1 MLKRFVSVFIVFCL
15 FSAKI
20 NAQNAQAMRNFEAQI
35 NQQMEL
41 VYDAVTDNRR
51 YLASETATQLF
62 VEALAEEKSI
72 DWNWDLGKRVSVLT
86 SPDKRLR
93 VFTWRV
99 VKDNGEYECFGLVQ
113 SYNEEEERYDVYEL
127 NDKSDEIINIE
138 ESILGP
144 STWLGAVYQK
154 LIQTRFDGHTYYTLL
169 GWTGVDAL
177 TQRKVIEPIC
187 FKSNSSRPVFGQPL
201 FKRDRNRRRI
211 VLEYSTTAM
220 VNLRFEEQYVRTV
233 ERKRV
238 KVKGS
243 KKTTWTQENHDE
255 KCEMIIFDEVTPQI
269 PGMEGLFQYYVPSG
283 VELSY
288 VWTEGKWEL
297 KNNAQGRVKDER
309 LNKEFAPVDKSQPS
323 YKFERKK
330 KTQTTTH

>member
-1 MLKRFVSVFIVFCL
+1 MIKRFVFVFIVFCL
-15 FSAKI
+15 FVVDGKS
-20 NAQNAQAMRNFEAQI
+20 QNAQIMRNFEAQI

-41 VYDAVTDNRR
+41 AYNAVTDNRR
-51 YLASETATQLF
+51 YLASETAAQLF
-62 VEALAEEKSI
+62 QEALATEESI
-72 DWNWDLGKRVSVLT
+72 NWKWNLGNRVSVLT

-93 VFTWRV
+93 VITWRV
-99 VKDNGEYECFGLVQ
+99 VRDNGEYECFGFVQ
-113 SYNEEEERYDVYEL
+113 SYNEEEEQYDVYEL
-127 NDKSDEIINIE
+127 NDKSDELLNLE

-154 LIQTRFDGHTYYTLL
+154 LIQTRHDGHTYYTLL

-201 FKRDRNRRRI
+201 FKRDRNRRRV
-211 VLEYSTTAM
+211 VLEYSTSAM
-220 VNLRFEEQYVRTV
+220 VNLRYEEQIIRTV

-243 KKTTWTQENHDE
+243 KKTTWAQENHDE
-255 KCEMIIFDEVTPQI
+255 RCEMIIFDEVTPQI

-297 KNNAQGRVKDER
+297 KNNAQGRVDNER
-309 LNKEFAPVDKSQPS
+309 LNKEFAPMEKAEPS
-323 YKFERKK
+323 YKFEQKK
-330 KTQTTTH
+330 KQ